1 MSPEGIKR
9 LQKML
14 RKADEKVEML
24 SIALLAML
32 ENRPST
38 DGEVIEALL
47 SSNLTADNLAEITV
61 MLCAHL
67 TPEEKAVL
75 SQAIGMR
82 LVEDE
87 EDAASEDNVLEMGG
101 VDDGTGTI
109 HHAPAVCDDRPGETR
124 TPCSG
129 SNHRIGDGHEAP
141 GECG

>member
-38 DGEVIEALL
+38 DGEVIEAML

-67 TPEEKAVL
+67 TPEDKVVL

-87 EDAASEDNVLEMGG
+87 ENAVSEDNALEMGG
-101 VDDGTGTI
+101 G
-109 HHAPAVCDDRPGETR
+109 R
-124 TPCSG
+124 
-129 SNHRIGDGHEAP
+129 
-141 GECG
+141 